1 MHKFFLFPLIAITF
15 SITAEAGQLRAPTP
29 VNKPTQL
36 SSPTQVYTPAPTSA
50 PQTAVATTA
59 AKQPQILDFR
69 YSIISDKDKKIASQ
83 AVGES
88 ERGNWGSAE
97 SIARKASD
105 PIVLKLVKWIEF
117 TKAKSPSVTEIR
129 EFLNKNPNW
138 ALEETLKR
146 RIGITEPYNPSGAQ
160 WRSYASRARDLLEAG
175 RAKEAL
181 ALIDGRYKNLGSED
195 RADALWLSGWINLR
209 FLNRPERAIADFRLL
224 QQSVGYPVSMSR
236 AQYWLGRS
244 YEARN
249 NMKNARFWYAEAA
262 RHITTFYG
270 QLGALKLNRNYEIAL
285 PNYSPPNILDAKDF
299 VHDDRIKA
307 ARILDEIGYP
317 EYGRL
322 FLIRYLDGKDRTPQD
337 YALAAILA
345 QQTVNYEWAVLA
357 GKKAAQVGLII
368 PQANYPVL
376 MYTPPAPEKA
386 LVMAITRQESQL
398 NRFAKSPAGAMG
410 MMQIMPETA
419 RGICRELNE
428 NFDQRKLFDKDYNM
442 RLGSYYISKRIGNL
456 KGSYILAIASYNAGI
471 GNALKWVDRF
481 GDPRLM
487 QDTDK
492 VIDWM
497 ESIPFSETRNYVQRV
512 IESTEV
518 YRARLNGG
526 KAKLGLLMD
535 LHRYKPE

>member
-1 MHKFFLFPLIAITF
+1 MHKFFFSLFVCLTI
-15 SITAEAGQLRAPTP
+15 SIVASAVTP
-29 VNKPTQL
+29 QM
-36 SSPTQVYTPAPTSA
+36 
-50 PQTAVATTA
+50 
-59 AKQPQILDFR
+59 LDFR
-69 YSIISDKDKKIASQ
+69 YSVISEADKKIAQ
-83 AVGES
+83 LAVAES
-88 ERGNWGSAE
+88 KRGNFGSAE
-97 SIARKASD
+97 NTAKRATD
-105 PIVLKLVKWIEF
+105 PIIMKLVKWIEF
-117 TKAKSPSVTEIR
+117 TEARSPSITEIR
-129 EFLNKNPNW
+129 NFLNANPNW

-146 RIGITEPYNPSGAQ
+146 RIGIVEPYNRSGAE
-160 WRSYASRARDLLEAG
+160 WRSYASRARDLLALG
-175 RAKEAL
+175 RPKDAL
-181 ALIDGRYKNLGSED
+181 QVIDGRYKNLNSED

-209 FLNRPERAIADFRLL
+209 FLNRPERAIKDFTLL
-224 QQSVGYPVSMSR
+224 QQNVGFPVSLSR
-236 AQYWLGRS
+236 ANYWLGRS

-249 NMKNARFWYAEAA
+249 NMKNARHWYGEAA

-270 QLGALKLNRNYEIAL
+270 QLAALKLDRNYVITL
-285 PNYSPPNILDAKDF
+285 PNYSPPDILDAKDF

-386 LVMAITRQESQL
+386 LMMAITRQESQL

-410 MMQIMPETA
+410 MMQLMPETA
-419 RGICRELNE
+419 RGITKELREPFNLN
-428 NFDQRKLFDKDYNM
+428 KLYDKDYNM
-442 RLGSYYISKRIGNL
+442 RLGSYYINKRIGNL

-481 GDPRLM
+481 GDPRLVN
-487 QDTDK
+487 DTDK
-492 VIDWM
+492 VIDWL

-512 IESTEV
+512 LENVQV
-518 YRARLNGG
+518 YRARMGG
-526 KAKLGLLMD
+526 GRAKLGLLGD
-535 LHRYKPE
+535 LHRYQPE